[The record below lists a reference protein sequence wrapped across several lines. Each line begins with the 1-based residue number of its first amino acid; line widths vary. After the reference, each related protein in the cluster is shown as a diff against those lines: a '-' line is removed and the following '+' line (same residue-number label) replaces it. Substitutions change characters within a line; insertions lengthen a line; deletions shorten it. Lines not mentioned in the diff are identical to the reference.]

1 MQDEKEDEGV
11 IQALLERF
19 EKIRLP
25 RALDMK
31 ARVDRGETLT
41 DLDLERLEEVSR
53 DSRQIQQYLTARPDL
68 QELYSQAMG
77 LYQAITEKALEN
89 EQKAK

>member
-1 MQDEKEDEGV
+1 MEVEKEDEGV

-19 EKIRLP
+19 QKIRLP

-31 ARVDRGETLT
+31 ARVDKGETLT

-53 DSRQIQQYLTARPDL
+53 DSRQMQKYLQGRPDL
-68 QELYSQAMG
+68 EELYSQAMG
-77 LYQAITEKALEN
+77 LYHAITEKALEN